1 VSSLDIFDQP
11 LLGTTN
17 VLVSSSFD
25 KTIKLWNI
33 YTGECLMTLK
43 VLFPLLSFFFL
54 PFSLLTISQGHKD
67 FVTCIQIN
75 KADGTIVSS
84 SNDKTIKVEEEA
96 RQRRTFF
103 FNTVGFKRFGTP
115 RKEPVA

>member
-43 VLFPLLSFFFL
+43 VFSSTLSSLLCI
-54 PFSLLTISQGHKD
+54 SLLTISQGHKD